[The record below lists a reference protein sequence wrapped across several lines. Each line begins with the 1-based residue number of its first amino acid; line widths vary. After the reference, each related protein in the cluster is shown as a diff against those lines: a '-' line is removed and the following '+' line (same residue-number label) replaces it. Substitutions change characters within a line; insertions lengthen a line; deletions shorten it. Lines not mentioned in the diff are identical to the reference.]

1 MVPPTLPT
9 AAATRCSSAAPA
21 TVTVGPSRNGVP
33 GRSAESRRVAARPA
47 ALQLVE
53 QIGGLRQRALVIEDV
68 GDREA
73 RGRQQSAGN
82 GEIEHDRDQRRVRQR
97 ARNGL
102 PVLMVAD

>member
-33 GRSAESRRVAARPA
+33 GCSADSARHLRALA

-53 QIGGLRQRALVIEDV
+53 QVGRLRQRALVIDDV

-73 RGRQQSAGN
+73 RRSTT
-82 GEIEHDRDQRRVRQR
+82 RPPST
-97 ARNGL
+97 AR
-102 PVLMVAD
+102 